1 VRGAPKPS
9 EEGPSW
15 RVSLIAVL
23 VIVAVVAPTLLYL
36 SRLPGPTSPPSVIR
50 ASWVAGAQVAVT
62 PTTFWSLSA
71 QTANATGWVS
81 DPSLGA
87 FVNRTPFTWFRY
99 GPGTDECNVSSNV
112 GYNDS
117 GVASVC
123 GLSLPAFASWC
134 VLRGAACHSIVGLPG
149 ENNNSAEDAVIAA
162 WIVHGL
168 GFQPDYWAIGNE
180 PLAWTHYG
188 IPWVDWRAADNST
201 PTAVAY
207 AVDVRNAVLAV
218 RAVDPAAQFVGVEA
232 ASPGQTSLLATV
244 ARIDEGLVQAVA
256 YHSYPNAG
264 TSDPSLA
271 QYYGALAGPGNL
283 STTYRAVR
291 TAVNDACL
299 SCDGLRVFVNEYN
312 SGPTAGHGPGS
323 SGSIYSQTY
332 ANAVFLAASTV
343 QALVAN
349 VSQLTIFTLQ
359 AAAGPSPST
368 SGSSPFGLVTEDGVP
383 TPAAVLYEALL
394 SHVAS
399 GGVWAD
405 RLAPDPPGAWL
416 VRTMNGTW
424 GSLLVVNAAPS
435 TQLVLNVSGLL
446 PNGTSVESW
455 NWSPTLAGPVTA
467 FGPLQGAPTISAQG
481 ILLIDWRIAPAGT
494 LSGAARADPSPE

>member
-1 VRGAPKPS
+1 MPGTPKTA

-36 SRLPGPTSPPSVIR
+36 SRLPGPASPPSVIR
-50 ASWVAGAQVAVT
+50 ASWVAGDRVAVT

-71 QTANATGWVS
+71 QTANATAWVA
-81 DPSLGA
+81 DPSLGV

-99 GPGTDECNVSSNV
+99 GPGTDECNTSSNV

-117 GVASVC
+117 GVAGVC
-123 GLSLPAFASWC
+123 GLSLRAFVSWC
-134 VLRGAACHSIVGLPG
+134 VLRGAACHAIVGLPG
-149 ENNNSAEDAVIAA
+149 ENNNSAEDAVIAS
-162 WIVHGL
+162 WIVYGL

-180 PLAWTHYG
+180 PLAWRHYG
-188 IPWVDWRAADNST
+188 IPWVDWRAADDST

-207 AVDVRNAVLAV
+207 AVDVRNAALAV
-218 RAVDPAAQFVGVEA
+218 RAVDPPAQFVGVEA
-232 ASPGQTSLLATV
+232 ASAGQTGLLATV
-244 ARIDEGLVQAVA
+244 ARIDDGLVQAVA

-264 TSDPSLA
+264 TSNPSLA
-271 QYYGALAGPGNL
+271 QYYGALAGAGNL
-283 STTYRAVR
+283 STTYPAVR
-291 TAVNDACL
+291 TAVDAACPA
-299 SCDGLRVFVNEYN
+299 CDGLRVFVNEYN
-312 SGPTAGHGPGS
+312 SGPTAGNGPGLP
-323 SGSIYSQTY
+323 GSIFSQSY

-359 AAAGPSPST
+359 AAAGPAPSAPET
-368 SGSSPFGLVTEDGVP
+368 SPFGLVTQEGVP
-383 TPAAVLYEALL
+383 TPAAVLYEAVL

-405 RLAPDPPGAWL
+405 RLAPDVPGAWL
-416 VRTMNGTW
+416 VRTTNGTW

-435 TQLVLNVSGLL
+435 TRLVLNVSGLL

-467 FGPLQGAPTISAQG
+467 FGPLNGAPTISAQG
-481 ILLIDWRIAPAGT
+481 ILLLDWRIAPAGA
-494 LSGAARADPSPE
+494 LPGALRAG